1 MIMKKKT
8 IRILVSV
15 FVILLVF
22 RLIFRTGDKLIL
34 SNQNKDGTYSIFIY
48 EVGAPEFPFGEGR
61 CEIVLKKGN
70 ITIEN
75 QEIIVYNDGKRLG
88 KDNYNVNWLDDHA
101 NIIIHA
107 EEMEDIS
114 LDLFYR
120 QGE

>member
-1 MIMKKKT
+1 MILKKKT

-15 FVILLVF
+15 FVIVRVF
-22 RLIFRTGDKLIL
+22 RLIFRTVDKLLL
-34 SNQNKDGTYSIFIY
+34 SGQNKDRTYSIFIY
-48 EVGAPEFPFGEGR
+48 EVGAPEFTFGEGR
-61 CEIVLKKGN
+61 CKIILKKGN
-70 ITIEN
+70 ITIEK

-88 KDNYNVNWLDDHA
+88 KDNFKVNWLDDHI

-120 QGE
+120 Q

>member
-15 FVILLVF
+15 FVILLFF
-22 RLIFRTGDKLIL
+22 RLMFRTGDKLIL
-34 SNQNKDGTYSIFIY
+34 SGQNKDRTYSIFIY
-48 EVGAPEFPFGEGR
+48 EAGAPEFPFGEGR
-61 CEIVLKKGN
+61 CQIVLKKGN

-75 QEIIVYNDGKRLG
+75 QEIVVYNDGKRLG
-88 KDNYNVNWLDDHA
+88 KDNFKVNWLDDHI

>member
-8 IRILVSV
+8 IRILASV

-22 RLIFRTGDKLIL
+22 RLMLRTGEKLVL
-34 SNQNKDGTYSIFIY
+34 SGQNKDGTYSIFIY

-61 CEIVLKKGN
+61 CQIVLKKGN

-75 QEIIVYNDGKRLG
+75 QEIVVYNDGKRLG
-88 KDNYNVNWLDDHA
+88 KDNFKVNWLDDHA

-114 LDLFYR
+114 LDLFYL

>member
-22 RLIFRTGDKLIL
+22 RLMLRTGDKLIL
-34 SNQNKDGTYSIFIY
+34 SDQNKDRTYSIFIY

-75 QEIIVYNDGKRLG
+75 QEIIVYNDGKRLVR
-88 KDNYNVNWLDDHA
+88 DNFKYPGGNSPSFMW
-101 NIIIHA
+101 
-107 EEMEDIS
+107 EMKAK
-114 LDLFYR
+114 LAKTMCVKYDL
-120 QGE
+120 

>member
-48 EVGAPEFPFGEGR
+48 EAGAPEFPFGEGR
-61 CEIVLKKGN
+61 CKIVLKKGN

-75 QEIIVYNDGKRLG
+75 QEIVVYNDGKRLG
-88 KDNYNVNWLDDHA
+88 KDNFKVNWLDDHA

>member
-1 MIMKKKT
+1 MIKNIFSAGLPVDEQLLIQKNS
-8 IRILVSV
+8 IR
-15 FVILLVF
+15 
-22 RLIFRTGDKLIL
+22 
-34 SNQNKDGTYSIFIY
+34 
-48 EVGAPEFPFGEGR
+48 
-61 CEIVLKKGN
+61 GN
-70 ITIEN
+70 
-75 QEIIVYNDGKRLG
+75 NDGKRLG

>member
-1 MIMKKKT
+1 MIEK
-8 IRILVSV
+8 
-15 FVILLVF
+15 
-22 RLIFRTGDKLIL
+22 
-34 SNQNKDGTYSIFIY
+34 
-48 EVGAPEFPFGEGR
+48 
-61 CEIVLKKGN
+61 
-70 ITIEN
+70 

-88 KDNYNVNWLDDHA
+88 KDNFKVNWLDDHI

>member
-15 FVILLVF
+15 FVTLLVF
-22 RLIFRTGDKLIL
+22 RLMFRTGDKLIL
-34 SNQNKDGTYSIFIY
+34 SSQNKDRTYSIFIY

-61 CEIVLKKGN
+61 CKIVLKKGN

-88 KDNYNVNWLDDHA
+88 KDNFNVDDHA

-120 QGE
+120 KGE

>member
-22 RLIFRTGDKLIL
+22 RLMLRTGDKLIL
-34 SNQNKDGTYSIFIY
+34 SDQNKDRTYSILIY

-61 CEIVLKKGN
+61 CKIVLKKGDV
-70 ITIEN
+70 TIEN

-88 KDNYNVNWLDDHA
+88 KDDFKVNWLDDHI